1 MEKELPKID
10 LPEEWIVGTGISKE
24 LLSLY
29 TNFPCRI
36 KSEIFV
42 LCLGGEV
49 EASVNLNKITVRKN
63 DFVSIMPGTILQ
75 IHSVKG
81 ELELYLGGFSSKY
94 VEQANL
100 NPSTINT
107 LYIPLG
113 RPLITLRPEGAT
125 LLKDYF
131 CFLIKLYEFFNE
143 NTRKLIT
150 SHLYSD
156 IHTGIAAMYNNRAN
170 DNKSSLSKSEI
181 LCKNFTQL
189 VMQNYNKTR
198 NVSWYAEKLG
208 ITSYTS
214 LYNCET
220 SHGKYMYGNHLTDG
234 HHGCKITIK
243 INKIVYSGNFRLA
256 EFCQYVLFRKIFQT
270 LCRYESAGIQKQRIS
285 TKKNRQKD
293 QRTYLPEAS
302 SCNLSVCF
310 LQYSAIKP
318 CKPHLFSFSHSS

>member
-1 MEKELPKID
+1 MEKKLPKID
-10 LPEEWIVGTGISKE
+10 LPEEWIVGTGVSKE

-42 LCLGGEV
+42 LCMSGEV
-49 EASVNLNKITVRKN
+49 EASVNLNRIIVRAN
-63 DFVSIMPGTILQ
+63 DFVTIMPGTILQ

-81 ELELYLGGFSSKY
+81 ELELYFGGFSSKY

-150 SHLYSD
+150 SHL
-156 IHTGIAAMYNNRAN
+156 T
-170 DNKSSLSKSEI
+170 
-181 LCKNFTQL
+181 
-189 VMQNYNKTR
+189 
-198 NVSWYAEKLG
+198 
-208 ITSYTS
+208 
-214 LYNCET
+214 
-220 SHGKYMYGNHLTDG
+220 
-234 HHGCKITIK
+234 
-243 INKIVYSGNFRLA
+243 
-256 EFCQYVLFRKIFQT
+256 
-270 LCRYESAGIQKQRIS
+270 
-285 TKKNRQKD
+285 
-293 QRTYLPEAS
+293 
-302 SCNLSVCF
+302 
-310 LQYSAIKP
+310 
-318 CKPHLFSFSHSS
+318 

>member
-1 MEKELPKID
+1 M
-10 LPEEWIVGTGISKE
+10 
-24 LLSLY
+24 
-29 TNFPCRI
+29 
-36 KSEIFV
+36 
-42 LCLGGEV
+42 

-81 ELELYLGGFSSKY
+81 ELELYFGGFSSKY

-198 NVSWYAEKLG
+198 NVSWYAE
-208 ITSYTS
+208 
-214 LYNCET
+214 N
-220 SHGKYMYGNHLTDG
+220 
-234 HHGCKITIK
+234 
-243 INKIVYSGNFRLA
+243 
-256 EFCQYVLFRKIFQT
+256 
-270 LCRYESAGIQKQRIS
+270 
-285 TKKNRQKD
+285 
-293 QRTYLPEAS
+293 
-302 SCNLSVCF
+302 
-310 LQYSAIKP
+310 
-318 CKPHLFSFSHSS
+318 

>member
-81 ELELYLGGFSSKY
+81 ELELYFGGFSSKY

-208 ITSYTS
+208 ITHTH
-214 LYNCET
+214 LCT
-220 SHGKYMYGNHLTDG
+220 TVKQATGNTCMEIISRMV

-243 INKIVYSGNFRLA
+243 INKIVYSRNFRLA

-285 TKKNRQKD
+285 TKKNRQKE
-293 QRTYLPEAS
+293 QRTYLPKAS
-302 SCNLSVCF
+302 SCNLSACF
-310 LQYSAIKP
+310 SAI
-318 CKPHLFSFSHSS
+318 